1 LLKLRHLYFLKQ
13 LEAKPSFPL
22 PAPERKET
30 TKKKIKFSPLCPL
43 FKRKISKDE
52 RKFNLV

>member
-30 TKKKIKFSPLCPL
+30 TKKKIKLAHSVLYL
-43 FKRKISKDE
+43 RE
-52 RKFNLV
+52 KFQKMKESLI